1 MKQCPYCQATTR
13 QIKAGLNRTGSQR
26 FQCRQ
31 CNRHYTPEPN
41 LNGYPE
47 AVRNQAV
54 RLYLEG
60 TNQRRIGRILA
71 VNHQSVANWIKA
83 YHQQL
88 QPGRPKPLNP
98 AQVET
103 AEVDELFT
111 FVGSKK
117 NQPTSARS

>member
-1 MKQCPYCQATTR
+1 MNQCPYCQATTR

-31 CNRHYTPEPN
+31 CSRHYTPEPK

-47 AVRNQAV
+47 AVRQQAV

-60 TNQRRIGRILA
+60 TNQRRIGRLLA
-71 VNHQSVANWIKA
+71 VNHQSIANWIKA

-88 QPGRPKPLNP
+88 QADQPQASKP

-103 AEVDELFT
+103 AEIDELFT

-117 NQPTSARS
+117 NKPTSAR

>member
-1 MKQCPYCQATTR
+1 MKQCLYCQATTR

-26 FQCRQ
+26 FQCRE

-41 LNGYPE
+41 RNGYPE
-47 AVRNQAV
+47 AV

-60 TNQRRIGRILA
+60 TNQRRIGRILS

-83 YHQQL
+83 YHQQF
-88 QPGRPKPLNP
+88 QASRPKELRPDR
-98 AQVET
+98 VET

-117 NQPTSARS
+117 NKPTSARS

>member
-13 QIKAGLNRTGSQR
+13 QIRAGLNRAGSQR

-31 CNRHYTPEPN
+31 CNRHYTPEPKT
-41 LNGYPE
+41 NGYPQ

-60 TNQRRIGRILA
+60 TNQRRIGRILS
-71 VNHQSVANWIKA
+71 VNHQSVANWINA
-83 YHQQL
+83 YHERL
-88 QPGRPKPLNP
+88 QASRAKHRKPVK
-98 AQVET
+98 VET

-111 FVGSKK
+111 FVGKKK
-117 NQPTSARS
+117 NKHTSSR

>member
-1 MKQCPYCQATTR
+1 MKPCPYCQATTR

-26 FQCRQ
+26 FQCRE

-47 AVRNQAV
+47 AVRQQAV

-60 TNQRRIGRILA
+60 TNQRRIGRILS

-88 QPGRPKPLNP
+88 QADHPHHAKP

-117 NQPTSARS
+117 NKPTSARS